1 MAIDRYFTSF
11 PITTYNSKPAV
22 DITRR
27 VVMLNNVLKNP
38 YLFYPYEITA
48 NERADQFS
56 NRYYEDQYKSWILY
70 LSNGIVDPYYEWYL
84 THDEFTY
91 FIAKKYGSADL
102 ASEKTKHYICNW
114 ENSDNISISR
124 YDSLPATL
132 KKYWTPDYQNSNKIM
147 SYKRKEINQI
157 LNTNSIRAYTVS
169 NTSFINDEIV
179 NIVFDE
185 AHTGKGQVLSII
197 DSKIYVQHTS
207 GFTLEQT
214 LVTQNG
220 IETIEITGSSYIYGQ
235 ESQVNTAFT
244 SAVSITD
251 NLLPEEEVYWTP
263 LTYYDYE
270 VNKNEYNKTLKVL
283 DKSYSKQVA
292 DNLKDILK

>member
-1 MAIDRYFTSF
+1 MAVDRYFRSF
-11 PITTYNSKPAV
+11 PLVNYNSKPAV
-22 DITRR
+22 DITKRI
-27 VVMLNNVLKNP
+27 VMLNNVLKNP

-102 ASEKTKHYICNW
+102 AFEKIKHYICNW

-157 LNTNSIRAYTVS
+157 LNTNSIRCYSVS

-179 NIVFDE
+179 NIVFDNNN
-185 AHTGKGQVLSII
+185 TGKGQILSTF
-197 DSKIYVQHTS
+197 DTKIYIQHTS
-207 GFTLEQT
+207 GVTLESDE
-214 LVTQNG
+214 
-220 IETIEITGSSYIYGQ
+220 ISITGGSYIYGQ
-235 ESQVNTAFT
+235 ESKVNTSFT
-244 SAVSITD
+244 SATSIAN

-270 VNKNEYNKTLKVL
+270 LNVNEFNKTIKVL
-283 DKSYSKQVA
+283 DKAYSKQVA